1 MISQENIFNEF
12 LLYRSDESNRILLNH
27 LFNKMKKKVT
37 TVI

>member
-1 MISQENIFNEF
+1 MISQENNFNEF

-27 LFNKMKKKVT
+27 FVNKMKKKVT